1 MSSDRSTRDN
11 YLQSESQHG
20 RLYFLISVN
29 FDILLGF
36 WFLFWGVIT
45 FIYIYIIIIHFWNTL
60 TLRKVQLPTDVS
72 RLNCVFERNGDMIPR
87 AQTICA
93 LIVKYKYCIKY
104 KLKKNECHYFHLVV
118 EGGGGGGSMFLKA
131 ELYSIK
137 MVNSTG
143 EKSRV
148 RGVISKWGGGGAH
161 IALLPVTSKIISIN
175 IHVHYIFL
183 MTVIFQLLSICQNR
197 LDPSCGESLFS

>member
-1 MSSDRSTRDN
+1 MTS
-11 YLQSESQHG
+11 YLAFGFFFGGYNVNIH
-20 RLYFLISVN
+20 LYM
-29 FDILLGF
+29 
-36 WFLFWGVIT
+36 
-45 FIYIYIIIIHFWNTL
+45 IHFWNTF
-60 TLRKVQLPTDVS
+60 TLRKVKWPTDVS

-87 AQTICA
+87 AQLFVLWLPSNIA
-93 LIVKYKYCIKY
+93 LNIN
-104 KLKKNECHYFHLVV
+104 LKKRMSLYSLGRGRW
-118 EGGGGGGSMFLKA
+118 GGGFNVLIA

-148 RGVISKWGGGGAH
+148 RVVITKWGAH

-183 MTVIFQLLSICQNR
+183 MTVIFQLLSICQK
-197 LDPSCGESLFS
+197 